1 MHVSALKAPLFKLK
15 TNKQTNKNTSLSFS
29 ALGNT
34 LEGFEGKVGNSW
46 DLGGA
51 AEVAVVTLNQKV
63 ADKFL
68 KVCVEWEGAH
78 QGTQP
83 LCPVSPL
90 LPQEVG
96 HGLPLFLH
104 QWKKI

>member
-15 TNKQTNKNTSLSFS
+15 KKKKKTSLSFS

-51 AEVAVVTLNQKV
+51 SRGGGSY
-63 ADKFL
+63 L
-68 KVCVEWEGAH
+68 KSESG
-78 QGTQP
+78 G
-83 LCPVSPL
+83 
-90 LPQEVG
+90 
-96 HGLPLFLH
+96 
-104 QWKKI
+104 